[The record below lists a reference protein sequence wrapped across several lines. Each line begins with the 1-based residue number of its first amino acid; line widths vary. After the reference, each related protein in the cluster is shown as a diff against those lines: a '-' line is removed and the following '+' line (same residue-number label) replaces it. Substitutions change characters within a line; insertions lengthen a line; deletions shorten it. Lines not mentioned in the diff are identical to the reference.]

1 MAMKL
6 TTENVNILEAQIL
19 DELSYWENE
28 NKDAEKT
35 LVYITGIHDMANA
48 VRKAIL
54 ELGGC

>member
-35 LVYITGIHDMANA
+35 LVYIAGIHDMANA